1 MPELIHTVRVVQNKP
16 LGRGELGGK
25 FYALRLSLPQAEA
38 GAGKLA
44 FSYAAG
50 QYAMLRPEAWGLE
63 LTWPRPLSIGSVT
76 EDAVFFFQ
84 VAGRGTS
91 RLAGLAPGDKVQ
103 MVAPLGTGFELS
115 PDRPTLLLAGGM
127 GIAPFVG
134 YARQHPKKDRL
145 KLLFGHRPDLEYYP
159 FAALADEIDAEHYQ
173 ENSPEDLRGFLRRV
187 EDNMA
192 AYAAKG
198 ADHLILACGPL
209 PFLRIVQAISLRCKA
224 RTQLSL
230 ETRMACGVGA
240 CLGCVVQPLL
250 DSVTGRNRSAQ
261 PVPEQMHKALPV
273 PCCTCGPVFWADSLD
288 LSGLN
293 G

>member
-1 MPELIHTVRVVQNKP
+1 
-16 LGRGELGGK
+16 
-25 FYALRLSLPQAEA
+25 
-38 GAGKLA
+38 
-44 FSYAAG
+44 
-50 QYAMLRPEAWGLE
+50 MLRPESWGLE
-63 LTWPRPLSIGSVT
+63 LTWPRPLSISSVT
-76 EDAVFFFQ
+76 EEVIFFFQ

-103 MVAPLGTGFELS
+103 MVAPLGTSFELL

-134 YARQHPKKDRL
+134 YARRHPQKDRL
-145 KLLFGHRPDLEYYP
+145 KLLFGHRPDLECYP

-173 ENSPEDLRGFLRRV
+173 ESGPEDLRGFLRRV
-187 EDNMA
+187 EDNIT
-192 AYAAKG
+192 AYAAKEAG
-198 ADHLILACGPL
+198 HLILACGPL
-209 PFLRIVQAISLRCKA
+209 PFLRIVQEISLRCKA

-240 CLGCVVQPLL
+240 CLGCVVRPLL
-250 DSVTGRNRSAQ
+250 DGVTGRNRSAQ

-288 LSGLN
+288 LSG
-293 G
+293 